1 MEEKLDYQAVMEI
14 VKIMLQKELA
24 LIPNEFWSEELALQ
38 VSNSISKIGMRMIIG
53 NTHHSSFFDPISLPH
68 SHIADHSNHNYFSP
82 SCKKCNHV
90 MDNHVKYGNTDW
102 YYCKTCLRYKKKS
115 DCV

>member
-1 MEEKLDYQAVMEI
+1 MKEKIDYQAVMEI
-14 VKIMLQKELA
+14 AKIMFGKEKD
-24 LIPNEFWSEELALQ
+24 
-38 VSNSISKIGMRMIIG
+38 VMK
-53 NTHHSSFFDPISLPH
+53 PISETISQMSMRNMLSDQVVSGFFGLFDKPH
-68 SHIADHSNHNYFSP
+68 STIADHSNHNYFSP

-102 YYCKTCLRYKKKS
+102 HYCKTCLRYKKKS